1 MLLMGGFLFDQTN
14 VVRRL
19 HEIEKKSKNTV
30 KMMDMVASLLDVVVS
45 EEVDHGVEEVDHDD
59 EDQPEPWRL
68 APQVVAAAAH
78 CPGNTREGRVISGIS
93 RNVHN
98 IKVLKYYI
106 LVQSVHCPENTE
118 EDIWSLE
125 GTSTG
130 NTGEEMVSGIT

>member
-1 MLLMGGFLFDQTN
+1 MFDQTN

-78 CPGNTREGRVISGIS
+78 CPGNTGEGMAISEIS
-93 RNVHN
+93 RN
-98 IKVLKYYI
+98 
-106 LVQSVHCPENTE
+106 S
-118 EDIWSLE
+118 
-125 GTSTG
+125 
-130 NTGEEMVSGIT
+130 